1 MKKQFQRARR
11 GGMTN
16 LDILKVRELARRET
30 QKMETQAVEKAFLYM
45 LAIPLDILAE
55 LYWPKSS
62 KRKMKQFISEV
73 MSLFKSVELGIV
85 DVEEL
90 HQSLQKYADIDIRE
104 EWYKNKSED
113 EKMEK
118 KIYEI

>member
-1 MKKQFQRARR
+1 
-11 GGMTN
+11 
-16 LDILKVRELARRET
+16 
-30 QKMETQAVEKAFLYM
+30 M

-85 DVEEL
+85 DIEEL